1 MLLMMMILAGGC
13 VVVVVVAA
21 AEKHFFTADDTSHDQ
36 FVPVALDHRRGV
48 HASGLAERQGRVPQ
62 SFRLGASMTIHS
74 RSICSS
80 SLAWVF
86 ALLLGRLTEFCVV
99 CVFSFFFSHTENTK
113 QSN

>member
-1 MLLMMMILAGGC
+1 MMMMILAGGC

-48 HASGLAERQGRVPQ
+48 HASGMAERQGRAPQ
-62 SFRLGASMTIHS
+62 SFRLGTSMTIHS
-74 RSICSS
+74 RSVCSS
-80 SLAWVF
+80 SLAWPGF

-99 CVFSFFFSHTENTK
+99 RYKFLLLSHGK
-113 QSN
+113 H